1 MNDNKLTQK
10 VKAGGFDSPKKQW
23 PIVLVVFILAI
34 GISFALYFFKPVADK
49 KISKEELPL
58 AEFIVA
64 DMKPVAVPVVSQGS
78 VKAKTYI
85 KLVAQVSGRITQM
98 AKLKINGGFFKKG
111 DLLLSIDDTDYR
123 LAMSS
128 AKAKVAAAKQQLI
141 RVETEAGQA
150 KYDLQQIGRDP
161 SKSTSYAL
169 REPQL
174 AEAKANL
181 QAAQADLEIA
191 RLQMQ
196 RTNVTAPFD
205 GRVVSKQVDIG
216 QFVNTGTLL
225 ADIYSTE
232 TVVVRL
238 PLSLQKTELLGIKL
252 RNSEQVV
259 NNIKIKLIAEYATK
273 KYEWS
278 AVLSHTEGELDVRN
292 RLVYLVAEVDS
303 PYENDEMLADRP
315 PLTPGMFVKAELTG
329 VEKNIVMLPRSA
341 LRYGGNVW
349 LIDEL
354 DQLQKRKIEMLSKDR
369 DHVYVESGIAQGDR
383 VVINSIDFP
392 LQGMKLLPQLISSV
406 EQPENKQLKKN
417 QQEKNQQEKKNSH
430 E

>member
-1 MNDNKLTQK
+1 MNDNKQAQK
-10 VKAGGFDSPKKQW
+10 VEAENCYSPKKQW
-23 PIVLVVFILAI
+23 PIVLIVFILAI
-34 GISFALYFFKPVADK
+34 GISFSLYFFKPVAEK
-49 KISKEELPL
+49 KVSKENFPL
-58 AEFIVA
+58 AEFVIA
-64 DMKPVAVPVVSQGS
+64 NLKPVAVPVVSQGS
-78 VKAKTYI
+78 VKAKTVI
-85 KLVAQVSGRITQM
+85 KLVAQVSGRITHM
-98 AKLKINGGFFKKG
+98 AKLKINGGFFNKG
-111 DLLLSIDDTDYR
+111 ELLLSIDDTDYR
-123 LAMSS
+123 LSMSS

-161 SKSTSYAL
+161 SKSSSYAL

-216 QFVNTGTLL
+216 QFVSSGTLL

-232 TVVVRL
+232 TVIVRL

-252 RNSEQVV
+252 RNNEEIV
-259 NNIKIKLIAEYATK
+259 NSMKIKLIAQYASK

-278 AVLSHTEGELDVRN
+278 AVLSHTEGELDARN
-292 RLVYLVAEVDS
+292 RLVYLVAEVES
-303 PYENDEMLADRP
+303 PYEKDELFSDRP

-329 VEKNIVMLPRSA
+329 VDKNIIMLPRSA

-349 LIDEL
+349 LVDEL
-354 DQLQKRKIEMLSKDR
+354 DQLQKRKIEILSKDR
-369 DHVYVESGIAQGDR
+369 KHVYVASGIEQGDKII
-383 VVINSIDFP
+383 VNSIDFP

-406 EQPENKQLKKN
+406 NQLSNKK
-417 QQEKNQQEKKNSH
+417 SH

>member
-1 MNDNKLTQK
+1 MNDKKQAQECVADTS
-10 VKAGGFDSPKKQW
+10 VITKKQW
-23 PIVLVVFILAI
+23 PIVLAIFILAI
-34 GISFALYFFKPVADK
+34 AISFALFIFKPVADK
-49 KISKEELPL
+49 KISKEEYPL
-58 AEFIVA
+58 AEYVIA
-64 DMKPVAVPVVSQGS
+64 SMKPVAIPVVSQGS
-78 VKAKTYI
+78 IKAKTYI
-85 KLVAQVSGRITQM
+85 KLVAQVSGRITHV

-123 LAMSS
+123 LAMSR
-128 AKAKVAAAKQQLI
+128 AKAVVAAAEQQLI

-150 KYDLQQIGRDP
+150 RYDLKQIGRDP

-216 QFVNTGTLL
+216 QFVSSGTLL

-232 TVVVRL
+232 TVIVRL

-252 RNSEQVV
+252 RNNEQL
-259 NNIKIKLIAEYATK
+259 IDSMKINLFAEYASK
-273 KYEWS
+273 KYKWP
-278 AVLSHTEGELDVRN
+278 ARLSHTEGELDARN
-292 RLVYLVAEVDS
+292 RLVYLVAEVEA
-303 PYENDEMLADRP
+303 PYEKDDLFSDRP

-329 VEKNIVMLPRSA
+329 LDKVIIKLPRTA
-341 LRYGGNVW
+341 LRYGGKIW
-349 LIDEL
+349 LIDEFNK
-354 DQLQKRKIEMLSKDR
+354 LQKREIEILSKDR
-369 DHVYVESGIAQGDR
+369 EYVYINSGIQQGEKII
-383 VVINSIDFP
+383 INAIDYP
-392 LQGMKLLPQLISSV
+392 LQGMKLLPQLISSL
-406 EQPENKQLKKN
+406 EQPETI
-417 QQEKNQQEKKNSH
+417 NSH

>member
-1 MNDNKLTQK
+1 MNENKQTQK
-10 VKAGGFDSPKKQW
+10 VEADNYYSPKKQW

-34 GISFALYFFKPVADK
+34 GISFLLYFFKPVADK
-49 KISKEELPL
+49 KISKVEFPL
-58 AEFIVA
+58 AEFVIA
-64 DMKPVAVPVVSQGS
+64 NLKPVAVPVVSQGS
-78 VKAKTYI
+78 VKAKTVI
-85 KLVAQVSGRITQM
+85 KLVAQVSGRITHM
-98 AKLKINGGFFKKG
+98 AKLKINGGFFNKG

-161 SKSTSYAL
+161 SKSSSYAL

-196 RTNVTAPFD
+196 RTNVTAPFN

-216 QFVNTGTLL
+216 QFVSSGTLL

-232 TVVVRL
+232 TAIVRL

-252 RNSEQVV
+252 RNNEQVV
-259 NNIKIKLIAEYATK
+259 NSMQIKLIAEYASK

-278 AVLSHTEGELDVRN
+278 AVLSHTEGELDSRN
-292 RLVYLVAEVDS
+292 RLVYLVAEVES
-303 PYENDEMLADRP
+303 PYDKDELYSDRP

-329 VEKNIVMLPRSA
+329 IDKNIIMLPRSV

-349 LIDEL
+349 LVDEL
-354 DQLQKRKIEMLSKDR
+354 DQLQKRKIEILSKDR
-369 DHVYVESGIAQGDR
+369 EHVYIASGIGQGDR
-383 VVINSIDFP
+383 VIVNSIDFP

-406 EQPENKQLKKN
+406 KQSGD
-417 QQEKNQQEKKNSH
+417 EKSH